1 MTTALQISEAAS
13 LALHSMAIVARAGV
27 QNVTAK
33 EISHVTGFSQA
44 HLAKVLQR
52 LTKAGLLKSER
63 GPRGGFTLAKPAEC
77 ITFLEIYETIEGP
90 LSMPK
95 CVVYSN
101 GKQCPFEEC
110 LLGDLPER
118 ATGMFR
124 DYLAGR
130 TLASVNDA

>member
-13 LALHSMAIVARAGV
+13 LALHSMAIVAQAGDE
-27 QNVTAK
+27 NVTAK
-33 EISHVTGFSQA
+33 EITQATGFSQA

-63 GPRGGFTLAKPAEC
+63 GPKGGFALARPAKS

-90 LSMPK
+90 LTMPE
-95 CVVYSN
+95 CVVYVN

-110 LLGDLPER
+110 LLSDLPEQATR
-118 ATGMFR
+118 ALR
-124 DYLAGR
+124 EYLAGR
-130 TLASVNDA
+130 TLASVYGR